1 MGHTG
6 TVTGSPERGREAFA
20 RRAWPEAYEHFAAAA
35 DLDGEDLQRLAVAA
49 HLVGDDEASAR
60 AWEAAHAR
68 RAADGDA
75 AGAAYCAGWLGMQL
89 MLQGDV
95 AQASGW
101 FARAERLVEEHGVE
115 GPVRGY
121 LMIPTLLQ
129 AIMGG
134 DVAVAGQLADQA
146 ATIARR
152 LDEPDL
158 FGLAVLG
165 QGQVAL
171 MLGEV
176 DRAMRLFDEV
186 MVAVTG
192 EELSPVTAGIVYC
205 AVIEACIAA
214 WDLRRAAE
222 WTEALSRWCAA
233 QPGLVPYRG
242 QCLVHR
248 SQVLLARGS
257 WTEAEREADRAR
269 EHLSRH
275 PAVGLA
281 HYQRAELHRLRG
293 ELDAAEEAYRAAHDH
308 GLDPAPGLALLR
320 LAQGRAA
327 AARSTIRRMLD
338 EHRDALGRA
347 PMLTTAVE
355 IDLAADDVGG
365 AEAAAAE
372 LEAIG
377 AQVGA
382 PLLRAMADY
391 AQGAVRLARGE
402 AAPALERL
410 RPAQHAWRELEMPY
424 EAARAQLLIGRAC
437 ALLDDRDTAELE
449 LAAARAT
456 FEALGA
462 RADAEA
468 TRPAARNG
476 RRRAATELTE
486 RECEVLRLVA
496 SGKTNR
502 HIAGE
507 LFISEHTVG
516 RHLQN
521 IFRKLDLTSRAAAT
535 AYAYEHDLI

>member
-1 MGHTG
+1 M
-6 TVTGSPERGREAFA
+6 TGSAERGREAFG
-20 RRAWPEAYEHFAAAA
+20 RRAWPEAYEHFAAATGLGG
-35 DLDGEDLQRLAVAA
+35 DDLQCLAVAA
-49 HLVGDDEASAR
+49 HLVGDDDASAR

-89 MLQGDV
+89 MLRGEM

-101 FARAERLVEEHGVE
+101 FARAERLVVEHRVE

-129 AIMGG
+129 ALMQG
-134 DVAVAGQLADQA
+134 DVAVAGQFADHA
-146 ATIARR
+146 ATVARR
-152 LDEPDL
+152 FDEPDL

-171 MLGEV
+171 MRGEV
-176 DRAMRLFDEV
+176 DRAMHLFDEV

-192 EELSPVTAGIVYC
+192 EELSPVVAGIVYC
-205 AVIEACIAA
+205 AVIEACIEA

-222 WTEALSRWCAA
+222 WTEALSQWCAA

-248 SQVLLARGS
+248 SLVLLARGS
-257 WTEAEREADRAR
+257 WGEAEREAERAR
-269 EHLSRH
+269 EHLSRQEH
-275 PAVGLA
+275 PALGLA
-281 HYQRAELHRLRG
+281 LYQRAELHRLRG
-293 ELDAAEEAYRAAHDH
+293 ELDEAEAAYRDAHDH

-320 LAQGRAA
+320 LAQGRAD

-338 EHRDALGRA
+338 EHRDPLGRT
-347 PMLTTAVE
+347 PMLAAAVE
-355 IDLAADDVGG
+355 IDLATDDVGS
-365 AEAAAAE
+365 AEAAAGE
-372 LEAIG
+372 LEAIA

-391 AQGAVRLARGE
+391 ADGAVRLARGE
-402 AAPALERL
+402 AGDALERL
-410 RPAQHAWRELEMPY
+410 RRAHHAWRELEMPY
-424 EAARAQLLIGRAC
+424 QAARAQLLLGRAC
-437 ALLDDRDTAELE
+437 ALLDDRDTAALE
-449 LAAARAT
+449 LDAARAT

-462 RADAEA
+462 RAEAEA
-468 TRPAARNG
+468 TFPAATGARG
-476 RRRAATELTE
+476 RGPTELTE
-486 RECEVLRLVA
+486 REYEVLRLVA
-496 SGKTNR
+496 AGKTNK
-502 HIAGE
+502 HIAAE

-535 AYAYEHDLI
+535 AYAYEHHLV